1 MVEGERRSAEDIDFD
16 TLADSAR
23 DAVAYVESAATIQ
36 INYTDPGYDDKDLL
50 SRNKKSPN
58 YEANAEREGLFVQ
71 SLNEILDDFLTL
83 SGTVSE
89 MARVNFITFARE
101 EFQGRKGG
109 QLLRN
114 LYKAV
119 RRGKSAAIRQS
130 INAMYVHLTTE
141 FSRKF
146 NKNYAAHAEAAAN
159 QRKRTRRDVQ
169 ATVIGEHN
177 QGVLERRRGASA
189 EAKERWELRH
199 GKDDDLDT
207 AL

>member
-114 LYKAV
+114 LYK
-119 RRGKSAAIRQS
+119 KLFPDLLSL
-130 INAMYVHLTTE
+130 INFSDLYLKTYKHLNV
-141 FSRKF
+141 FCFQLIFLLFLKIF
-146 NKNYAAHAEAAAN
+146 F
-159 QRKRTRRDVQ
+159 
-169 ATVIGEHN
+169 
-177 QGVLERRRGASA
+177 
-189 EAKERWELRH
+189 
-199 GKDDDLDT
+199 
-207 AL
+207 